1 MLDLVELSKLRPLR
15 DFIEA
20 KLETRPQFQ
29 LYYNF
34 DFNMLDVK
42 GINTTTSDTITIS
55 FRYDDPKPTS
65 MIHGWNQPTE
75 GVYAGAAGEH
85 RVAQVDLEGGFDVV
99 DSELEDEEQ

>member
-55 FRYDDPKPTS
+55 FRYDDPETDFDDPWLEPT
-65 MIHGWNQPTE
+65 
-75 GVYAGAAGEH
+75 
-85 RVAQVDLEGGFDVV
+85 D
-99 DSELEDEEQ
+99 